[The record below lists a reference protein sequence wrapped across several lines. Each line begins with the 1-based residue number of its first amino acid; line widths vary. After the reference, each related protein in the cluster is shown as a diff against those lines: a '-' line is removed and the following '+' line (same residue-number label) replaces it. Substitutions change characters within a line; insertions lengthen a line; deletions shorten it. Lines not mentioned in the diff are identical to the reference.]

1 LSDQWMDGE
10 AEKKEWTTAGNKHST
25 AERTEEP
32 EEQKSRRAEEQKSR
46 RAEEQKSRRAEE
58 QKSRRE
64 QNCTEV
70 KIGYEETATIV
81 IMGVVNKV
89 NGGQHY
95 HPSLTGSAALH

>member
-1 LSDQWMDGE
+1 MVKRKRKNGRRRQQ
-10 AEKKEWTTAGNKHST
+10 AQHSRKNRR
-25 AERTEEP
+25 A
-32 EEQKSRRAEEQKSR
+32 RRAE
-46 RAEEQKSRRAEE
+46 A

-70 KIGYEETATIV
+70 KIGYEETATIG

-95 HPSLTGSAALH
+95 HPSLTVSAALH